1 MNLQEEYNLLSNKM
15 MMKHKRNGILGETD
29 KYMLSDFPITPEQL
43 ELVKTYRQALRD
55 FTNNDWIMPDK
66 PDFVITLN

>member
-15 MMKHKRNGILGETD
+15 MLKHKRNGILNETD

-43 ELVKTYRQALRD
+43 ELVKQYRQALRD
-55 FTNNDWIMPDK
+55 FTNNDYIMPDK
-66 PDFVITLN
+66 PDFIITLS